1 MNYSYIANLLS
12 DPTLLQLARQV
23 VSNQSMLASSYLIN
37 SPFKSFIVIK
47 DKNGEMK
54 EIENDEFANPYS
66 KSDECVNNHHAK
78 TQI

>member
-12 DPTLLQLARQV
+12 DPTLLQLAKQV
-23 VSNQSMLASSYLIN
+23 VSNQSTLVSSYLIN

-47 DKNGEMK
+47 DKNEKMK

-66 KSDECVNNHHAK
+66 RSDECVNDLHAK
-78 TQI
+78 KQI